1 MLNWTPFS
9 FTAVAII
16 ALAAVALIGYLA
28 YRYWEVA
35 ASLVFVAVLLVG
47 FIFLPGALA
56 DPVVEGNIDLDSR
69 IVVFNKDD
77 TFSTE
82 ISFSVEIDGLEV
94 LLPLIINGELVSEEE
109 AIDHFLRTGEHLGM
123 FSSVEECE
131 QYAEELHLQQ
141 EEKYRITAITEQT

>member
-1 MLNWTPFS
+1 MIIWTDLC
-9 FTAVAII
+9 TILTII
-16 ALAAVALIGYLA
+16 LLIVVTGLIGHLA
-28 YRYWEVA
+28 YRHWEVA
-35 ASLVFVAVLLVG
+35 ASLVFVAILIAG

-56 DPVVEGNIDLDSR
+56 EPVVEGNIDLNDR
-69 IVVFNKDD
+69 IVVFNADG

-123 FSSVEECE
+123 FSSIEEAE
-131 QYAEELHLQQ
+131 QFAEELHLRQ
-141 EEKYRITAITEQT
+141 ERRYER